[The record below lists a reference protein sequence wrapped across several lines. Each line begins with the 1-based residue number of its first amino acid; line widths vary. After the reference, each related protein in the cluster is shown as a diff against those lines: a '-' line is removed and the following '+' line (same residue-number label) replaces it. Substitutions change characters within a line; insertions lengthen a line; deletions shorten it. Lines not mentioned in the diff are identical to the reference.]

1 MGMRRSFIRINEY
14 NGRIDVVKGLF
25 FDLVLFVVDDVS
37 EDGEDVDVGRFCHAT
52 EVIHLFG

>member
-37 EDGEDVDVGRFCHAT
+37 EDGETVDVGRFCHAT
-52 EVIHLFG
+52 EVH